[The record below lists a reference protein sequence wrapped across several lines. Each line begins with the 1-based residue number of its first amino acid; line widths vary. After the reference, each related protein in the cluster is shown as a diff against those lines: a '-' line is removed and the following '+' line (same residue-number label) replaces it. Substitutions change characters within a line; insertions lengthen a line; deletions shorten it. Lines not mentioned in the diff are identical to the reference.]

1 MTVAVPPALR
11 VASWIWSRFSTSYVL
26 PKILKFGRSQAGLSA
41 ASGSTVARR
50 FDMRHGRSKVSASR
64 AAAGGFSRVA
74 ARVEGGLRMLPRGE
88 PSLKR
93 AALSFLPWL
102 QLRYLGQQPPVLGGL
117 LLALIGQ
124 ILNPY
129 NLLWAALGELRN
141 RRGKG
146 PADMAPARTIWR
158 VYLPGCGVM
167 RR

>member
-1 MTVAVPPALR
+1 
-11 VASWIWSRFSTSYVL
+11 
-26 PKILKFGRSQAGLSA
+26 
-41 ASGSTVARR
+41 
-50 FDMRHGRSKVSASR
+50 
-64 AAAGGFSRVA
+64 
-74 ARVEGGLRMLPRGE
+74 MLPRGE

-141 RRGKG
+141 RRGKRAGGHGAG
-146 PADMAPARTIWR
+146 PYNLASLLTGLRSHAQIG
-158 VYLPGCGVM
+158 L
-167 RR
+167 